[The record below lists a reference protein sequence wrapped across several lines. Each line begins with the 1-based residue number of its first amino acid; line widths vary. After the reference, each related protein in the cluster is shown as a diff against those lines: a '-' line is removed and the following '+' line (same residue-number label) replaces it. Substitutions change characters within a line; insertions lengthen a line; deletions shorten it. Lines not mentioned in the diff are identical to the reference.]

1 MKFRFASLPFFC
13 AAALSFPQIAFGE
26 DETVSNLNG
35 SADKNVTGNL
45 TVVQSISDTYSGA
58 LTVSGTLTKQG
69 DANLTLT
76 GSLNVAT
83 ISNEAGILTF
93 GETLAFAQSGQLTV
107 TNSDGA
113 TLVLQNSHEQLSVSG
128 ASDSVGKVI
137 VYVSDAF
144 SAAALSGKN
153 LEIRSGTLT
162 VSGTVSFSEISLEDG
177 STLQIGTGADGSL
190 ATLSGNVSLESG
202 TTLIFNRKYN
212 STSDKIEY
220 SGAISGD
227 GNVVFD
233 GTAPVYFTKGTDQ
246 LYTGTT
252 TINAGA
258 MFFSRENSEA
268 TAAKLASSKI
278 VVNAGGIFG
287 GHVTASGDVEV
298 NGKTFENVNNWASQ
312 IYNAGALYTSA
323 GTTLTI
329 DGNLKIAATSVT
341 PYYTIDSSGN
351 ITGIVYSGN
360 SGGAVQVIL
369 RDTGAGKIVAN
380 GNVELGGTLI
390 LSGESTLAATG
401 TPHVFFTSDPSKTTG
416 KFDNV
421 LYSSDNVVLL
431 QAGVGGVAEG
441 SFGIAAVESRNVR
454 KRATFDE
461 HEGTEEFVDY
471 LVANADAMNK
481 VVQAVAIASTDEV
494 SSVVNNFSA
503 LSFSAFPEMAQR
515 QSEAEWNM
523 VLREILR
530 VRQSPPNSEDGVR
543 VPANFEFFS
552 GFIADFISHEEE
564 NSSPIYDFNDVGIY
578 AGGLT
583 WLDDERIAGA
593 ALGFHR
599 GKASIHGNGGSLEDL
614 AFRAKI
620 FATFTPKF
628 SDWALTIG
636 GTAGAHHYDTDRDT
650 AIGTNSGS
658 AAGVDAGLFASFDM
672 RQQIDENLFFTPYLR
687 FEYNFSYV
695 GGFDESGT
703 ESRLKT
709 EHFSMNNYRFR
720 FGSGIEY
727 AASAGRTFGV
737 EFGFVANFG
746 QRPNITSEFAD
757 YADSQTTIEGTRAER
772 MSFEIAP
779 RYGVDLG
786 KDWTLDAIYRANIP
800 FSGGEVNHGIGIGFN
815 KKF

>member
-13 AAALSFPQIAFGE
+13 AAALSFPQIAFGA

-45 TVVQSISDTYSGA
+45 TVVQSISDSYSGA

-69 DANLTLT
+69 DANLTLN

-93 GETLAFAQSGQLTV
+93 GETLAFAQTGQLSV

-128 ASDSVGKVI
+128 ASDGVGKVI
-137 VYVSDAF
+137 VYASNAF
-144 SAAALSGKN
+144 SAASLSGKN
-153 LEIRSGTLT
+153 LEVRAGTLT
-162 VSGTVSFSEISLEDG
+162 VSGTVSFSEISLENG

-190 ATLSGNVSLESG
+190 ATLSGKVFLTNGS
-202 TTLIFNRKYN
+202 TLIFNRKYN
-212 STSDKIEY
+212 SSADKIEY
-220 SGAISGD
+220 SDAISGD

-258 MFFSRENSEA
+258 MFFSRENTESA
-268 TAAKLASSKI
+268 AAKLASSKI
-278 VVNAGGIFG
+278 AVNAGGIFG

-298 NGKTFENVNNWASQ
+298 NGKTFENVSNWASQ

-341 PYYTIDSSGN
+341 PYYAIDSSGN
-351 ITGIVYSGN
+351 ITSIVYSGN
-360 SGGAVQVIL
+360 SGGAIQVIL
-369 RDTGAGKIVAN
+369 RDSGAGKIVAN

-390 LSGESTLAATG
+390 LSGESTLATTG

-431 QAGVGGVAEG
+431 QSGVGGVADG
-441 SFGIAAVESRNVR
+441 SLGIAAVESRNIR
-454 KRATFDE
+454 KRAAFDE

-471 LVANADAMNK
+471 LVTNADAMNK
-481 VVQAVAIASTDEV
+481 VVQAVAIANADEV

-523 VLREILR
+523 ILREILR
-530 VRQSPPNSEDGVR
+530 VRQTPPNSEDGVR
-543 VPANFEFFS
+543 VPVNFEFFS
-552 GFIADFISHEEE
+552 GFIADFINHEEE
-564 NSSPIYDFNDVGIY
+564 NNSPIYDFNDVGIY

-599 GKASIHGNGGSLEDL
+599 GNASIHGNGGSLEDL

-628 SDWALTIG
+628 SEWALTIG
-636 GTAGAHHYDTDRDT
+636 GTLGAHHYDTDRDT
-650 AIGTNSGS
+650 AIGANSGS
-658 AAGVDAGLFASFDM
+658 AAGVDAGIFASFDM
-672 RQQIDENLFFTPYLR
+672 RQQIDEKLFFTPYLR
-687 FEYNFSYV
+687 LEYNFSYV

-727 AASAGRTFGV
+727 TASAGRTFGV

-746 QRPNITSEFAD
+746 QKPSITSEFAD

-786 KDWTLDAIYRANIP
+786 KDWTLDAVYRANIP